1 VDHVRHPDSSRSF
14 HAKDRGGPTPP
25 RPKGRPI
32 ARDVRPGVES
42 YKTPDPV
49 RRDDPSL
56 RPVEGPQALPA
67 PAAVIIQALQPLVT
81 PKRFDRFQ
89 KVIAQRTRSVVPVL
103 EGFADPHNM
112 SAVLRSADAF
122 GLQEL
127 HVVET
132 EQAFVASRNVAKGAE
147 RWLDVHKHKQ
157 PEACIEALKER
168 GYKILVAS
176 MAGELRPEAIRK
188 RKRVALVFGNEHH
201 GASEYMKS
209 QADGT
214 FAIPMVGF
222 VESLNVSVATAI
234 ALYESRGDRE
244 GGPLPH
250 EVGAGRRAR
259 DPRAPRAGRR
269 GRPGLRRTL
278 SSAFAGNIRVRGARC
293 IPCRP
298 PVASRR
304 NSRSESTTG

>member
-1 VDHVRHPDSSRSF
+1 M
-14 HAKDRGGPTPP
+14 PP

-32 ARDVRPGVES
+32 ARDVRPGLDS
-42 YKTPDPV
+42 YKTADPV

-67 PAAVIIQALQPLVT
+67 EASLIIQALSPLVT
-81 PKRFDRFQ
+81 PKRLDRFQ

-103 EGFADPHNM
+103 EGFSDPHNM

-132 EQAFVASRNVAKGAE
+132 DQAFVASRNVAKGAE
-147 RWLDVHKHKQ
+147 RWLDVHKHKK
-157 PEACIEALKER
+157 PEECIEGLKAR

-188 RKRVALVFGNEHH
+188 RKRVALVFGNEHR
-201 GASEYMKS
+201 GASEYMKTA
-209 QADGT
+209 ADGT

-244 GGPLPH
+244 GDLEEADREQLLARFLMKSVQDAERVIREH
-250 EVGAGRRAR
+250 LARVAGAGPA
-259 DPRAPRAGRR
+259 
-269 GRPGLRRTL
+269 
-278 SSAFAGNIRVRGARC
+278 
-293 IPCRP
+293 
-298 PVASRR
+298 
-304 NSRSESTTG
+304 